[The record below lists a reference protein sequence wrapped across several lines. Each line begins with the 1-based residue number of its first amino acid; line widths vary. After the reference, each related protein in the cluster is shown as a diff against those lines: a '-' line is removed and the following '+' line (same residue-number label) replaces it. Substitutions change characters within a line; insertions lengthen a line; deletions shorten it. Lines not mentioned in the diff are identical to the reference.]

1 MDQST
6 KKMPRNHPSAF
17 KAKVAIEAIKEEKTV
32 SQLASL
38 YEVHPTQIKQWK
50 TLVLSNLENIFSDKR
65 KSASQNQDDLIDR
78 LYRQIGKLQV
88 EVDWLKKKIGL
99 IEQ

>member
-1 MDQST
+1 MDQPT
-6 KKMPRNHPSAF
+6 RKMPRNHPPAF

>member
-50 TLVLSNLENIFSDKR
+50 TLVLSNLENIFLDKR
-65 KSASQNQDDLIDR
+65 KSANQDQEILVDR

-88 EVDWLKKKIGL
+88 EIDWLKKKIGL

>member
-1 MDQST
+1 
-6 KKMPRNHPSAF
+6 MPRNHPPAF
-17 KAKVAIEAIKEEKTV
+17 KARVAIEAIKEEKTI

-50 TLVLSNLENIFSDKR
+50 TLVLSNLENIFQDKR
-65 KSASQNQDDLIDR
+65 KSANQDRDDLIDR

-88 EVDWLKKKIGL
+88 EIDWLKKKIGL

>member
-1 MDQST
+1 MDQQPR
-6 KKMPRNHPSAF
+6 KMPRNHPPAF
-17 KAKVAIEAIKEEKTV
+17 KARVAIEAIKEEKTI

-50 TLVLSNLENIFSDKR
+50 TLVLSNLENIFQDKR
-65 KSASQNQDDLIDR
+65 KSANQDRDDLIDR

-88 EVDWLKKKIGL
+88 EIDWLKKKIGL

>member
-1 MDQST
+1 
-6 KKMPRNHPSAF
+6 MPRSHPPAF
-17 KAKVAIEAIKEEKTV
+17 KARVAIEAIREEKTI

-50 TLVLSNLENIFSDKR
+50 ILVLSNLESIFSDKR
-65 KSASQNQDDLIDR
+65 KSGNQNQDDLIDR

-88 EVDWLKKKIGL
+88 EIDWLKKKIGL

>member
-50 TLVLSNLENIFSDKR
+50 TLVLSNLENIFLDKR
-65 KSASQNQDDLIDR
+65 KSGQQNQDDLIDR

-88 EVDWLKKKIGL
+88 EIDWLKKKIGL

>member
-1 MDQST
+1 MDQLT
-6 KKMPRNHPSAF
+6 RKMPRNHPPAF
-17 KAKVAIEAIKEEKTV
+17 KARVAIEAVKEEKTV

-65 KSASQNQDDLIDR
+65 KSGNQNPDDLVDR

-88 EVDWLKKKIGL
+88 EIDWLKKKIGL